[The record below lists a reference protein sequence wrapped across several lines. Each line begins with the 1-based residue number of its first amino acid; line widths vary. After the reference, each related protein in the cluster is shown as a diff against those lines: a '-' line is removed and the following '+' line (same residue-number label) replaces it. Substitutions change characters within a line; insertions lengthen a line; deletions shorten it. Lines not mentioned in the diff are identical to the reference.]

1 MCRPLNYLSIGMDVQ
16 VAENGAE
23 ALKKVNDG
31 LHLIVLDLSMPVMDG
46 FEFLTKFNELKLSPM
61 PRVVIFSGVSLDD
74 TLKETLSD
82 VHAGVIDKND
92 KGVGQKIRQ
101 LARELS
107 AKAS

>member
-1 MCRPLNYLSIGMDVQ
+1 MS
-16 VAENGAE
+16 
-23 ALKKVNDG
+23 
-31 LHLIVLDLSMPVMDG
+31 
-46 FEFLTKFNELKLSPM
+46 F
-61 PRVVIFSGVSLDD
+61 DD

-107 AKAS
+107 AKASWKDYVGIVLIRKPQKYRKFQAPKILAGLKPVVVICCSLNSSVVYEAQVLKTN

>member
-1 MCRPLNYLSIGMDVQ
+1 
-16 VAENGAE
+16 
-23 ALKKVNDG
+23 
-31 LHLIVLDLSMPVMDG
+31 MPVMDG
-46 FEFLTKFNELKLSPM
+46 FEFLTKFNELKLSPK
-61 PRVVIFSGVSLDD
+61 PQVVIFSGMSLDD